1 MIENIIFLNSID
13 FGTLILPGIVLVFIL
28 GIGLLIRFNNQLKK
42 DIEKLN
48 QINNFHQVAL
58 ATKNIQLKEIH
69 HRIKNN
75 LQLIVSLL
83 NIEASNNNSV
93 EDFLFKVQT
102 RIHSIAL
109 IHQNLYETEFTS
121 AVHLQNYV
129 ESIVQNLSQIYNND
143 VEIEINTNNTILDV
157 ETAIPIGLIIT
168 ELVCNS
174 FKHAFIKNYKGKIKI
189 DIKNNKLKKYE
200 LTLQDNGIG
209 FPEIPTP
216 KRAIGLD
223 LVSIMVL
230 QINGEINRKNNQGAF
245 YNISF

>member
-1 MIENIIFLNSID
+1 MIEYNDYIDSKLYFVIIAIVIL
-13 FGTLILPGIVLVFIL
+13 LIIL
-28 GIGLLIRFNNQLKK
+28 IGYYFLIRFNFQLKK
-42 DIEKLN
+42 EIEQLN
-48 QINNFHQVAL
+48 QINYFNQVSI
-58 ATKNIQLKEIH
+58 TTNEIQLKEIH

-109 IHQNLYETEFTS
+109 IHQNLYETEFTNS
-121 AVHLQNYV
+121 VDLQYYV
-129 ESIVQNLSQIYNND
+129 ESIVQNLSQIYKND
-143 VEIEINTNNTILDV
+143 VVIEINTNNTILDV

-174 FKHAFIKNYKGKIKI
+174 FKHAFIKNSAGKIKI
-189 DIKNNKLKKYE
+189 DIINKKLKQYE

-209 FPEIPTP
+209 FPEIPTQ
-216 KRAIGLD
+216 KKAIGLD

>member
-13 FGTLILPGIVLVFIL
+13 FGTLILPGILLVFIL

-48 QINNFHQVAL
+48 QINNFHQVAI

-129 ESIVQNLSQIYNND
+129 ESIVQNLSQIYKND

-174 FKHAFIKNYKGKIKI
+174 FKHAFIKNNKGKIKI